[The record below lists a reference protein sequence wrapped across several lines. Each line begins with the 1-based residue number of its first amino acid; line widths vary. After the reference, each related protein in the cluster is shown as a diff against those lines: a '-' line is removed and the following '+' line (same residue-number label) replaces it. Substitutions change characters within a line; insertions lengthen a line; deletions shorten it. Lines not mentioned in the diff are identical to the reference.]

1 VRIVGTGQQRFELD
15 RLEVGL
21 QRIQRGRE
29 LLRQLRIVVLGEEL
43 VDRDRVAEAA
53 LKGVEAI
60 EGRVQACEVGRDPL
74 PGRGLVPQRWVGGL
88 RLQLCR
94 ARTFALDV
102 KGTPGPRSRA
112 RRSP

>member
-43 VDRDRVAEAA
+43 VDRDRVAEPA
-53 LKGVEAI
+53 LEGVETI
-60 EGRVQACEVGRDPL
+60 EGRIQPREAGRDPL
-74 PGRGLVPQRWVGGL
+74 SGRGVVPQRWVGGL
-88 RLQLCR
+88 LLQLRR
-94 ARTFALDV
+94 ARTLALDV